1 MLQDIR
7 GFWWEGFTRLEG
19 NPKTENLIGHI
30 DCELQKESKARGHET
45 ERKKEKKGNERREP
59 QRKSTNA
66 EKKQVFGCF
75 GEWRNNNEHSC
86 NKKCSDLK

>member
-1 MLQDIR
+1 VSCKKKAKQGGTKR
-7 GFWWEGFTRLEG
+7 KGKKKR
-19 NPKTENLIGHI
+19 
-30 DCELQKESKARGHET
+30 KEVR
-45 ERKKEKKGNERREP
+45 GNERREP

>member
-45 ERKKEKKGNERREP
+45 ERKKEKKGSEG
-59 QRKSTNA
+59 QRKEGASK
-66 EKKQVFGCF
+66 EKHKCGKKTSIWLLWGMEKQQ
-75 GEWRNNNEHSC
+75 RAQ
-86 NKKCSDLK
+86 L